1 MFPIDKA
8 EELFKHYSPRRIELS
23 EYPDFAP
30 AAVLV
35 PLFVFNEG
43 VSLILT
49 KRTDSVETHKGQ
61 IAFPGGMKDSSDSDL
76 VATALRETYEELGV
90 ESRFI
95 KVLGTLDD
103 HPVPSGFIITP
114 IVGFLSNVPNILPH
128 SAEVA
133 EVFQAPLSF
142 FENEKN
148 SWTEKREFRG
158 RKRVVWFYSYR
169 NHIVWGA
176 TAAIIRNLLAVLAP
190 VL

>member
-8 EELFKHYSPRRIELS
+8 EKLLKNYNPHRIALS
-23 EYPDFAP
+23 EYPDFAR

-35 PLFVFNEG
+35 PLFVSNEG
-43 VSLILT
+43 VSIILI
-49 KRTDSVETHKGQ
+49 KRTDSVDTHKGQ

-76 VATALRETYEELGV
+76 IATALRETHEELGF

-114 IVGFLSNVPNILPH
+114 IVGFLSNVPTILPH

-133 EVFQAPLSF
+133 DVFEAQLSF
-142 FENEKN
+142 FANEKH
-148 SWTEKREFRG
+148 SWTEEREFRG
-158 RKRVVWFYSYR
+158 TKRVVWFYSYR

-176 TAAIIRNLLAVLAP
+176 TAAIIRNLLAVLSP